1 MTVGYGTL
9 YYSFA
14 IMSEEFTKE
23 FSWSQSFVF
32 GILSLGILFG
42 GLLAPL
48 IGRLLDKHGARSIM
62 SVGSILSAI
71 GLYNLSLVDSKLEYI
86 IALLFLQLVSILI
99 LYESAFIAFSQLV
112 GQKARLPIIQVTLI
126 AGFASTIF
134 WPLIS
139 YLLTIISWRETYQ
152 FLALLH
158 IFIALPIHFFVLKKN
173 LQIDNEHFD
182 EDKFEEIIYL
192 NGLHKKNTFIL
203 LTIAFCLIAIPITTL
218 QTQFLS
224 LFKSFGM
231 EASLAITLGALIG
244 PSQVLVRVLEILFSK
259 YITPIHSALFSTMLM
274 SLGLI
279 ALLFS
284 GYSFYIA
291 LCFILLYGA
300 GQGLSDIVR
309 GTLPLYLFGKN
320 GYGKT
325 TGNINFFR
333 LIITAMVPFCF
344 AYILENFGG
353 VVSTVLLVSSTV
365 IAFILIL
372 YINIIYK
379 THLIQKK

>member
-1 MTVGYGTL
+1 MNFYKQITMQNIKDKIFIKGTIKSVIGLGTTMTVGYGTL

-14 IMSEEFTKE
+14 IMAEEFTKE

-62 SVGSILSAI
+62 SIGSILSAI
-71 GLYNLSLVDSKLEYI
+71 GLHNLSLVDSKLEYI
-86 IALLFLQLVSILI
+86 IALLFLQLVSILV
-99 LYESAFIAFSQLV
+99 LYESVFIAFAQLV

-152 FLALLH
+152 VLAILH

-173 LQIDNEHFD
+173 LQIDNKHFD
-182 EDKFEEIIYL
+182 EDKFEQSIYL
-192 NGLHKKNTFIL
+192 NGLHKKNAFIL

-224 LFKSFGM
+224 LFKGFGL
-231 EASLAITLGALIG
+231 EASMAIALGALIG

-259 YITPIHSALFSTMLM
+259 YITPIHSALLSTLLM

-291 LCFILLYGA
+291 LCFVLLYGA

-320 GYGKT
+320 AYGKT

-333 LIITAMVPFCF
+333 LIITDLA
-344 AYILENFGG
+344 
-353 VVSTVLLVSSTV
+353 T
-365 IAFILIL
+365 LIR
-372 YINIIYK
+372 
-379 THLIQKK
+379 TQK